1 MPKVTLNTHSA
12 NNYTLLFGRVKYFF
26 RGQQPQEVPVAVALH
41 CQKMT
46 DRKGDPMFT
55 VTDMDTVIVTPLD
68 EEKVETGPRR
78 ITQRRLIEA
87 TKCH

>member
-1 MPKVTLNTHSA
+1 MPKVTLNAHPT
-12 NNYTLLFGRVKYFF
+12 NNRTILFGRVKYFF
-26 RGQQPQEVPVAVALH
+26 RGGDPQEVPVAVALH

-55 VTDMDTVIVTPLD
+55 VTDLDTVIVSD
-68 EEKVETGPRR
+68 EAQVETGPRR